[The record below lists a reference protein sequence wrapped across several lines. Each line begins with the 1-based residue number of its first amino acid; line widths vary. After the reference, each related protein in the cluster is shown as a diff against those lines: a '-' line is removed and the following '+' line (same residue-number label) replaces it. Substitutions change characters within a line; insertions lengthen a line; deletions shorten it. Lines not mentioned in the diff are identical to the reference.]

1 MIKWAEGGGWISY
14 HASQPFEP
22 KTSEEAGSGSSSPPC
37 SCTAKDWLTI
47 CKGVGFLRSPI
58 YQTFH
63 INANACMRVR
73 LLWLSSKVGIFCS
86 TKTPPEQY
94 KWYLLE
100 SKQLSVKIET
110 SQSGSPPKFLGSP
123 PKEPGSEKDK
133 KTLSRHLSLSSEKR
147 EGHILPIDHQG
158 GSVLFGVDASRKTTL
173 SGPFEGFA
181 VEWRETPLRIN
192 ATTPWSNATTH
203 AVATLRIPWLSHHI
217 IRKRRKSQTLAKDR
231 SAPYL
236 RTW

>member
-1 MIKWAEGGGWISY
+1 MHAGAIVMVVKQGWHFLFNKNASRAIQMI
-14 HASQPFEP
+14 
-22 KTSEEAGSGSSSPPC
+22 
-37 SCTAKDWLTI
+37 
-47 CKGVGFLRSPI
+47 
-58 YQTFH
+58 
-63 INANACMRVR
+63 
-73 LLWLSSKVGIFCS
+73 
-86 TKTPPEQY
+86 
-94 KWYLLE
+94 LE

-181 VEWRETPLRIN
+181 VE
-192 ATTPWSNATTH
+192 
-203 AVATLRIPWLSHHI
+203 
-217 IRKRRKSQTLAKDR
+217 
-231 SAPYL
+231 
-236 RTW
+236 